1 MMTDIKTELKKLI
14 DEELDYTVLEAL
26 KVLLN
31 KTSVQEVLKEKLQSR
46 VLKAEEDIKNQRVY
60 GEQELYERTKKFL
73 NR

>member
-1 MMTDIKTELKKLI
+1 MTDIKTELKKLI